1 MFHGMCDQVTFL
13 SETSVTNFA
22 IEGFFIRVNH
32 QMLLEIKTFG
42 IDEESTNGATLVIGP
57 MVIHMQFEVIEVVQ
71 QAMALY
77 AL

>member
-32 QMLLEIKTFG
+32 QMLLKIKSFG

-71 QAMALY
+71 
-77 AL
+77 

>member
-32 QMLLEIKTFG
+32 QMLLKIKPFG
-42 IDEESTNGATLVIGP
+42 IDEESANGATLVIGP